1 MSPLVICVICLAL
14 MFTGTLLGMWLRTC
28 LPQHHLSDESQKAVA
43 LGTALIATLT
53 ALVLGLLIAS
63 AKANYDTLN
72 NDIRLLSAKVMQ
84 LDNAL
89 ADYGPESKEA
99 RDFLQKGVVAMIER
113 VWPAKSE
120 AVLIEQAHHPNRAFR
135 MLQNKIIQ
143 LSPQNEAQRYLRSRA
158 LQMNA
163 DIGDTRWLFVEQ
175 AGKTSLPMLAP
186 VLIVFWL
193 TFLFLS
199 FGLFSPRNAVVV
211 IVFAT
216 CALSAAGSLLLIL
229 ELDQPYEGLIMIS
242 SEPLRQALSSLG
254 Q

>member
-1 MSPLVICVICLAL
+1 MSPLIIASTCLAL
-14 MFTGTLLGMWLRTC
+14 MFGATLLGMALRTR
-28 LPQHHLSDESQKAVA
+28 LPEHHLSDESQKAVA

-72 NDIRLLSAKVMQ
+72 NDLKLLSAKVME
-84 LDNAL
+84 LDSTL

-99 RDFLQKGVVAMIER
+99 RDLLRSAITSMIQRIWPEKTDTVAI
-113 VWPAKSE
+113 AE
-120 AVLIEQAHHPNRAFR
+120 ARHPSRALR
-135 MLQNKIIQ
+135 ALQNKIIQ
-143 LSPQNEAQRYLRSRA
+143 LSPQNDAQRYLRTRA

-175 AGKTSLPMLAP
+175 AGKTSLPLLAP
-186 VLIVFWL
+186 LLIVFWL

-199 FGLFSPRNAVVV
+199 FGLFSPRNAVV
-211 IVFAT
+211 ITVFAI

-229 ELDQPYEGLIMIS
+229 ELDQPYEGIIMIS
-242 SEPLRQALSSLG
+242 SEPLRQALSYLG